1 MDIKCWHRPGKRE
14 RDCPGLRVKEDLKV
28 PGKSVEDKERQKEA
42 MGLCVENSEQ
52 KAQLGK
58 ESLLQRLKWFWMKPV
73 AVVGN
78 GEMKFRF
85 HI

>member
-1 MDIKCWHRPGKRE
+1 M
-14 RDCPGLRVKEDLKV
+14 
-28 PGKSVEDKERQKEA
+28 EDKERQKEA
-42 MGLCVENSEQ
+42 MKLCVESSEQ

-58 ESLLQRLKWFWMKPV
+58 ESLLQRVKWFWMKPV